1 MMFCILYSKNDS
13 YKKEKEV
20 FKSIFPSVYSV
31 IENEKK
37 QKHNQ
42 LAIKMQQL
50 ESEICIDII
59 CQELDKENIN
69 YFTIHDAWLVDKL
82 DEIKVR
88 DIIEREF
95 IKKYN
100 SKPTIKVEKITK

>member
-1 MMFCILYSKNDS
+1 MNKIAENQILRHNRD
-13 YKKEKEV
+13 
-20 FKSIFPSVYSV
+20 I

-37 QKHNQ
+37 SNHNQ
-42 LAIKMQQL
+42 LAIKMQKL

-59 CQELDKENIN
+59 CQELDKEDIK

-82 DEIKVR
+82 DEIKVK

-100 SKPTIKVEKITK
+100 SKPKIKVEKITK